1 MVSCFANWVD
11 SHILEGKV
19 MRKFK
24 SGDQVIE
31 IENLQNEMKELSTK
45 QKEIAGRIGKLKDII
60 GK

>member
-1 MVSCFANWVD
+1 
-11 SHILEGKV
+11 